1 MLRITQGDA
10 QGIGPELI
18 LRYHWLYGL
27 PEQTRIYGNPQV
39 FHQYAHQLGLPAWVW
54 TSLPLIDITSS
65 AATAASE
72 SFAALNQAIADCQ
85 PNDILLTM
93 PISKARWQQ
102 AGIPYPGHTEFF
114 RACFPDSS
122 LWMIMG
128 TSSRPGRQPH
138 LLPSLW
144 VLAVTD
150 HIPLQAVAPAL
161 TQQRIQSAIHALF
174 TLLKTLKRQASRPTS
189 PCPSIAVLGVNP
201 HAGESNLG
209 NEERQI
215 IQPAITACQK
225 EGIPVQGPFPADSFW
240 GMGMYQQYGG
250 VVAMYHDQAFIPFKM
265 LAGFNGV
272 HLTWGLPFLRLSP
285 IHGTAEHIAGK
296 GIASLTSF
304 HACIKVAEQWRPQP
318 AQTNSNHP
326 PHC

>member
-1 MLRITQGDA
+1 MLRITQGDP

-27 PEQTRIYGNPQV
+27 PEQTRIYGNPHV
-39 FHQYAHQLGLPAWVW
+39 FQQYASRLGLPDWVW
-54 TSLPLIDITSS
+54 TSLPLIEVDSSS
-65 AATAASE
+65 ATGATTSE
-72 SFAALNQAIADCQ
+72 SFTALHQAVTDCQ

-93 PISKARWQQ
+93 PVSKARWQQ

-114 RACFPDSS
+114 RTHFPNSS

-128 TSSRPGRQPH
+128 TFPPH
-138 LLPSLW
+138 DNPPNQLPSLW

-150 HIPLQAVAPAL
+150 HIPLKRVIPTL
-161 TQQRIQSAIHALF
+161 NPQQIQSAIHALY
-174 TLLKTLKRQASRPTS
+174 TLLKTLSPLSSHPTT
-189 PCPSIAVLGVNP
+189 PPSIAVLGVNP

-209 NEERQI
+209 TEEDQI
-215 IQPAITACQK
+215 IRPAISACQQT
-225 EGIPVQGPFPADSFW
+225 GIPVQGPFPADSFW
-240 GMGMYQQYGG
+240 GMGTYQQFSG

-265 LAGFNGV
+265 LAGFRGV

-296 GIASLTSF
+296 GIASLASF
-304 HACIKVAEQWRPQP
+304 QACIKVAEQWRQQRQNTPQP
-318 AQTNSNHP
+318 
-326 PHC
+326 